1 MMGIRDKTQVALS
14 TVTPALPG
22 GPVWAVAQALTM
34 ESMFE
39 DDISIL
45 TQEALGPSEV
55 WLDGPGHPSLGGD
68 MCSASHFALITAY
81 GDIKERLGGLERENA
96 TLRRRLKVYEVKY
109 PLINDFG
116 EEHGFSLY
124 EIKDGSLLEVEKVS
138 LQERL
143 NQFQHELQKNKEQEE
158 QLGEM
163 IQAYEKLCVE
173 KNDLET
179 ELGEMVRPRELGC
192 LRVYT
197 WLCVFPCS
205 SVCQHPNSVV
215 IVCDPMCV
223 LIVCT
228 LLVFVCV
235 YEYPSG
241 LVSETVCVIQAVGDS
256 TSWLCSDQIW
266 WEVPSSWTAGPSL
279 TLSPPLAVGWP
290 GPSPSVSELERQRLE
305 EALEAAQ
312 GEARGAQLRE
322 EQLQA
327 ECERLQGELKQLQE
341 TRAQDLAS
349 NQSERDMAWVK
360 RVGDDQVNL
369 ALAYT
374 ELTEELGRLRE
385 LSSLQGRILRTLLQ
399 EQTRSGGQRHSP
411 LSQRPSPAPQCP
423 SPSPPNRAAPPC
435 QSPAPQRR
443 SPVPPCPSPQQRRS
457 PASPSCPSPVSQRR
471 SPVPPPCQSPSPQ
484 RRSPVPPAC
493 PAPQPRPPPPPP
505 PGERT
510 LAERAYAKP
519 PSHHVKAGFQ
529 GRRSYSEMAEG
540 AGYAGASS
548 PWLQAEA
555 ATLPKPRAY
564 GGELY
569 GPGRPLSPRRAFEGI
584 RLRFEK
590 QPSEEEEWAV
600 PASPPSPEGGT
611 IRCASFCAGFP
622 IPESPAATA
631 YAHAEHAQSW
641 PSINLLMETVGSDIR
656 SCPLC
661 QLGFPVGYPD
671 DALIKHIDSH
681 LENSKI

>member
-1 MMGIRDKTQVALS
+1 
-14 TVTPALPG
+14 
-22 GPVWAVAQALTM
+22 M

-55 WLDGPGHPSLGGD
+55 WLDGPGDPSLGGD

-96 TLRRRLKVYEVKY
+96 TLRRRLKVYEIKAQSGHGMGSQASLRTNLPQY
-109 PLINDFG
+109 PLITDFG
-116 EEHGFSLY
+116 EEHGFPLY

-138 LQERL
+138 LQQRL

-173 KNDLET
+173 KSDLET
-179 ELGEMVRPRELGC
+179 ELGEMRALVETH
-192 LRVYT
+192 LRQICG
-197 WLCVFPCS
+197 LEKQLQQQQGLRDAAFS
-205 SVCQHPNSVV
+205 S
-215 IVCDPMCV
+215 
-223 LIVCT
+223 
-228 LLVFVCV
+228 
-235 YEYPSG
+235 
-241 LVSETVCVIQAVGDS
+241 
-256 TSWLCSDQIW
+256 
-266 WEVPSSWTAGPSL
+266 
-279 TLSPPLAVGWP
+279 LSPPAVPATACPDLDLHYLALRGGPALGHGWP
-290 GPSPSVSELERQRLE
+290 GPTSVSVSELERRRLE

-349 NQSERDMAWVK
+349 NQSECGMAWVK

-399 EQTRSGGQRHSP
+399 EQARNAGQRHSP
-411 LSQRPSPAPQCP
+411 LSQRHSPAPACP
-423 SPSPPNRAAPPC
+423 SPSPPARPPPCAPC
-435 QSPAPQRR
+435 QSPAAQRR

-457 PASPSCPSPVSQRR
+457 PASPSCPSPVPQRR
-471 SPVPPPCQSPSPQ
+471 SPVPPSCQSPSPQ
-484 RRSPVPPAC
+484 RRSPVPPSC
-493 PAPQPRPPPPPP
+493 PAPQPRPPPP

-519 PSHHVKAGFQ
+519 PSHHAKAGFQ
-529 GRRSYSEMAEG
+529 GRRSYSELAEG
-540 AGYAGASS
+540 AAYAAAS
-548 PWLQAEA
+548 PAWLQAEA

-590 QPSEEEEWAV
+590 QPSEEEEWAM
-600 PASPPSPEGGT
+600 PASPPSPEAST

>member
-1 MMGIRDKTQVALS
+1 MGWELPSCLSRRATAFPATAFLGPGRRGIRDNLQAALS
-14 TVTPALPG
+14 TVAPALPG
-22 GPVWAVAQALTM
+22 GPVGAEARALAM

-55 WLDGPGHPSLGGD
+55 WLDAPGDPSLGGD

-96 TLRRRLKVYEVKY
+96 TLRRRLKVYEIKY

-124 EIKDGSLLEVEKVS
+124 EIKDGSLLEMEKVS
-138 LQERL
+138 LQQRL
-143 NQFQHELQKNKEQEE
+143 NQFQHERALVETHLRQICGLEQ
-158 QLGEM
+158 QLRQQQSLRDAAFPSPSPPPTPGPPC
-163 IQAYEKLCVE
+163 A
-173 KNDLET
+173 DLD
-179 ELGEMVRPRELGC
+179 LHYLA
-192 LRVYT
+192 LRGG
-197 WLCVFPCS
+197 
-205 SVCQHPNSVV
+205 
-215 IVCDPMCV
+215 
-223 LIVCT
+223 
-228 LLVFVCV
+228 
-235 YEYPSG
+235 SG
-241 LVSETVCVIQAVGDS
+241 LSH
-256 TSWLCSDQIW
+256 
-266 WEVPSSWTAGPSL
+266 
-279 TLSPPLAVGWP
+279 GWP
-290 GPSPSVSELERQRLE
+290 GPTASVSELERRRLE

-341 TRAQDLAS
+341 SRAQDLAS

-399 EQTRSGGQRHSP
+399 EQARSGGQRHSP
-411 LSQRPSPAPQCP
+411 LSQRHSPAPQCP
-423 SPSPPNRAAPPC
+423 SPSPPARAAPPCPPC

-443 SPVPPCPSPQQRRS
+443 SPGPPCPSPQQRRS
-457 PASPSCPSPVSQRR
+457 PASPSCPSPVPQRR
-471 SPVPPPCQSPSPQ
+471 SPVPPPCQPPSPQ
-484 RRSPVPPAC
+484 RRSPGPPAC

-505 PGERT
+505 PGDRT
-510 LAERAYAKP
+510 PAERAYAKP

-529 GRRSYSEMAEG
+529 GRRSYSELAEG
-540 AGYAGASS
+540 AAYAGAPP

-564 GGELY
+564 GELY

-600 PASPPSPEGGT
+600 PASPPSPEAGT

-622 IPESPAATA
+622 IPEAPAAA